1 MNYDAFKEHRKF
13 QKQMNKLASQLIPQS
28 QQDKIKMSN
37 LNKKLME
44 EVNGN
49 RKTFQRRKGENV
61 AYGDEI

>member
-13 QKQMNKLASQLIPQS
+13 QKQLDKLAAQCIPLS
-28 QQDKIKMSN
+28 SQDKLKMSN
-37 LNKKLME
+37 LNKKLLE

-49 RKTFQRRKGENV
+49 RKTFARRKGENV